1 MTTTPTGWRVIP
13 TPPSAPTR
21 YECIA
26 LHNGQPCSTAGHTE
40 QEAIER
46 MRARLSVRSDGRPAH
61 VTRPPLK
68 GQARLHAIIALTL
81 PGVARLKSGE
91 RRALEMLAEG
101 QTYAD
106 IAREFGLARSGSYI
120 TVKRALAVVSDPSLR
135 RTTRAR
141 KVPK

>member
-1 MTTTPTGWRVIP
+1 M
-13 TPPSAPTR
+13 
-21 YECIA
+21 
-26 LHNGQPCSTAGHTE
+26 L
-40 QEAIER
+40 
-46 MRARLSVRSDGRPAH
+46 RA
-61 VTRPPLK
+61 PPLK

-106 IAREFGLARSGSYI
+106 IARELGLARSGSYI